1 MKKILFCAYREWAIE
16 SCNSIIQNLDKEWS
30 SFTVKTQE
38 ELLEV
43 TASDPNWNVI
53 ILIGWSWKIPKKIID
68 SFLVVG
74 MHPSD
79 LPKYSG
85 GSPIQNQI
93 IDGLNS
99 SKATLFKLNEE
110 FDKGEIIDKEQY
122 SLEGHLKDVLLE
134 ISNATKTLVL
144 RFIKKYPNNQYI
156 EQHVV
161 ENNYKRLKPEQSK
174 ISLPTKI
181 ESIENA
187 VDKKHFTCLELWNH
201 IRCREDPYPNA
212 YFEDETGKL
221 LIRSVEFIPR
231 KS

>member
-16 SCNSIIQNLDKEWS
+16 SCNSIVQNLDKECS

-38 ELLEV
+38 ELLEI

-68 SFLVVG
+68 SFLVIG

-79 LPKYSG
+79 LPRYSG

-122 SLEGHLKDVLLE
+122 SLGGHLRDVLFE

-144 RFIKKYPNNQYI
+144 RFIKDYPNNQYI
-156 EQHVV
+156 KQNIV
-161 ENNYKRLKPEQSK
+161 EKNYKRLKPEQSK
-174 ISLPTKI
+174 IPLPVKPQFV
-181 ESIENA
+181 ESSIAE
-187 VDKKHFTCLELWNH
+187 KSFTCLELWNH

-212 YFEDETGKL
+212 YFEDETGKI
-221 LIRSVEFIPR
+221 LIKSVEFIPT
-231 KS
+231 